1 MGLILGTHPHL
12 VQQVLYD
19 ESAGTLVAYSL
30 GDFYGDGS
38 RGGTNYSI
46 ILDVEITK
54 DDERRTTKVTGYSY
68 TPIYTVVRS
77 QSVDGLQRVVRIEQ
91 AMQAYD
97 GNFVDKYTEAC
108 YQDMVYSLT
117 RIAARTSG
125 KG

>member
-1 MGLILGTHPHL
+1 MILL
-12 VQQVLYD
+12 
-19 ESAGTLVAYSL
+19 
-30 GDFYGDGS
+30 F
-38 RGGTNYSI
+38 I
-46 ILDVEITK
+46 
-54 DDERRTTKVTGYSY
+54 
-68 TPIYTVVRS
+68 RS
-77 QSVDGLQRVVRIEQ
+77 QAADGFQRVVRIEQ

>member
-1 MGLILGTHPHL
+1 MLFR
-12 VQQVLYD
+12 
-19 ESAGTLVAYSL
+19 S
-30 GDFYGDGS
+30 
-38 RGGTNYSI
+38 
-46 ILDVEITK
+46 
-54 DDERRTTKVTGYSY
+54 
-68 TPIYTVVRS
+68 PIYTVVRN